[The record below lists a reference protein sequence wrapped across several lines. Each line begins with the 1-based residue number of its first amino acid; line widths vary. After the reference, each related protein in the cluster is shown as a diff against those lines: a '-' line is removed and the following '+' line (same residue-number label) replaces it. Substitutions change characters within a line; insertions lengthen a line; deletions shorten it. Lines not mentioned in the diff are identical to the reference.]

1 MESAPSPE
9 EIQQFLESLVP
20 PQFPDEVFDP
30 RDAALG
36 HIVDWKRSNAT
47 AELAGL
53 LTEPRFHANTI
64 RLEWLQRLVLS
75 KSTGRRKPQPRD
87 LSAALNEGLG
97 RAGVLRLEDPI
108 EDLFCDRIATNRGDF
123 RIFMGVWE
131 GAGAYTQTLLDA
143 FEALP
148 PGGLKDQTLRSVYAL
163 LQLGEALAASA
174 GVDRDTLSSGRP
186 AGQLTVPGAEELKRL
201 SRRVRFSDADLE
213 RLQIDKLA
221 LTPFFFQA
229 GQERYVSD
237 RPIGET
243 PLEYHPLQATSS
255 GVIVLVPSNLSV
267 ALRAVLVNA
276 ANAGGL
282 GETLQEALLIEQEAY
297 AERSGFWPV
306 PSLRLSPPN
315 QHMMRASVCAYAP
328 GRFLHVIQLPAT
340 FDDFPRRGFG
350 SARPLGLEANQF
362 VAEDVER
369 FWRFLREQPDF
380 RMGMTVLLLGGWGTP
395 HSVAPPINDANAPE
409 NWLYL
414 PLSFMDAAVI
424 GACEHGRLR
433 SIMRMLQQIS
443 RLEQDGFEFQYV
455 NGIANL
461 FGFWRTTDG
470 NLVPEHAEEVEPPCF
485 LSLPTDELLA
495 PRREA
500 ARHLDVRALPMIPAG
515 FKIAQRLDWDNP
527 LDLKPIYAS
536 LDDARQNRL
545 LGASVFGNH
554 VWWIECSESGAADR
568 DWRYR
573 VWHALFQWITAVGPT
588 VLSKLP
594 HAFPAG
600 PRMVEVLI
608 PPRSMAEPINPAT
621 LGSQQARTALTVR
634 AGAPS
639 NPVQIEVTEAWL
651 QQLGAAE
658 NDAEVELIAAVLEG
672 LAASGAATRAVLA
685 HEVRTA
691 IGSFDWRWLHIRES
705 LTPLDYLAGSGLIGA
720 MRAPSL
726 SAHALAKCRS
736 VWRFW
741 DRAGGLEIT
750 GENNCKDF
758 LANYRATLLAEL
770 TARIRVMNRQ
780 ELLIACGRQY
790 QAARAEQDQWRS
802 TIRAMRAIRGEAA
815 DVAAFKRQNAVNSV
829 ARAAKTVCE
838 VAACEAASAGG
849 LSPYRDDLDDLFA
862 LALLIVGSGQLFAL
876 IGAGLHEPTL
886 RISPAGDLLSD
897 HTVQMTVLKPTVE
910 LMNRRVLDDAAET
923 YSRRRAR
930 EAPVPQERE
939 NAWTPALCAAIETE
953 YQTSVDSFINLQY
966 ALVRMAQD
974 RRESVFTIR
983 RGELAHAL
991 NSDKSFPSDDVGTFL
1006 ERLTL
1011 PRRPRWLDIPVGL
1024 SEADFN
1030 LSRFD
1035 RPYSII
1041 NRPLVTF
1048 DDSPDPLVLVAP
1060 IFVSDATMYSFSGL
1074 REGTLNNTYWI
1085 SDAARAFAGSQGHAM
1100 GERFEDDV
1108 GERLRKL
1115 GLEVW
1120 TRRALSWALNMKV
1133 DPALGNIDVLTVSHD
1148 RRRVWV
1154 IEAKNLRLCRTEV
1167 EIASR
1172 LVEYRG
1178 RMNRHKNGRESPD
1191 KMLRH
1196 IRRVEFMRNHAKALC
1211 SRLKLD
1217 APPDVRGLLVVDAP
1231 QPMNF
1236 FAAGQLSDGQTVML
1250 DAINDFRF

>member
-1 MESAPSPE
+1 MVTSPIPQD
-9 EIQQFLESLVP
+9 IQQFLERLRP

-30 RDAALG
+30 RDYALG
-36 HIVDWKRSNAT
+36 QIVDWKLST
-47 AELAGL
+47 VSAELAGL

-75 KSTGRRKPQPRD
+75 KSIGRRKPQPRD

-108 EDLFCDRIATNRGDF
+108 EDLFCDRIATSRGDF
-123 RIFMGVWE
+123 RIFLGVWE

-143 FEALP
+143 FESLP
-148 PGGLKDQTLRSVYAL
+148 SGGPKQQVLRSVYAL
-163 LQLGEALAASA
+163 LQLSEALAARA
-174 GVDRDTLSSGRP
+174 EADRHTHSSGEP
-186 AGQLTVPGAEELKRL
+186 AGRLTIPTAEELKRL
-201 SRRVRFSDADLE
+201 SHRVRFSDAHLA
-213 RLQIDKLA
+213 RLRIDIDA
-221 LTPFFFQA
+221 LTPFIFKA

-237 RPIGET
+237 RPTGET
-243 PLEYHPLQATSS
+243 PLEYHPIRANTA
-255 GVIVLVPSNLSV
+255 GVTVLIPSNLSV

-276 ANAGGL
+276 ANAGGM
-282 GETLQEALLIEQEAY
+282 GKALQEALLVKQEAY
-297 AERSGFWPV
+297 AESSGFWPG
-306 PSLRLSPPN
+306 PSPGLSPPN
-315 QHMMRASVCAYAP
+315 QYMMRASVCAYAP

-350 SARPLGLEANQF
+350 SERPLGREASQF

-369 FWRFLREQPDF
+369 FWRFLLGEPDV

-395 HSVAPPINDANAPE
+395 HSIAPPINDADAPA

-424 GACEHGRLR
+424 GACDHGRLR
-433 SIMRMLQQIS
+433 SIMRMLQQLA
-443 RLEQDGFEFQYV
+443 RLERDGFEFQYV
-455 NGIANL
+455 NGIVNL
-461 FGFWRTTDG
+461 FGFWRATGG
-470 NLVPEHAEEVEPPCF
+470 NLVPEHSEEVKPPCL
-485 LSLPTDELLA
+485 LSLPTDELLV

-500 ARHLDVRALPMIPAG
+500 ARHLDVRALPMVPAG

-536 LDDARQNRL
+536 LEDARQNRL

-554 VWWIECSESGAADR
+554 VWWLECSENGAADR

-573 VWHALFQWITAVGPT
+573 VWHALFQWITAVGPI

-594 HAFPAG
+594 QAFLSG

-608 PPRSMAEPINPAT
+608 PPRLRAEPINPAA
-621 LGSQQARTALTVR
+621 LGRLQARAALTVCH
-634 AGAPS
+634 GAS
-639 NPVQIEVTEAWL
+639 GTSARLEVDDAWL

-672 LAASGAATRAVLA
+672 LAGPEVATRTILA
-685 HEVRTA
+685 DEVRAA
-691 IGSFDWRWLHIRES
+691 IGSVDWRWLHIRES
-705 LTPLDYLAGSGLIGA
+705 LTPLDYLAGTGLIGV
-720 MRAPSL
+720 MREPSL
-726 SAHALAKCRS
+726 SAHALAKCQS

-741 DRAGGLEIT
+741 DRAGGLEVT
-750 GENNCKDF
+750 GENDCKDF

-770 TARIRVMNRQ
+770 TGRIRVMNRE
-780 ELLIACGRQY
+780 ELVIACGRQY

-815 DVAAFKRQNAVNSV
+815 DVAAFKRQNAVNAVS
-829 ARAAKTVCE
+829 RASKTICE
-838 VAACEAASAGG
+838 LAACEAASAGG
-849 LSPYRDDLDDLFA
+849 LSPYGDDLDDLFA

-876 IGAGLHEPTL
+876 IGAGLHEPVL

-897 HTVQMTVLKPTVE
+897 HTVQTTVLRPTVE

-923 YSRRRAR
+923 YLRRRSR
-930 EAPVPQERE
+930 EAPASRERAD
-939 NAWTPALCAAIETE
+939 AWTPALCAAIETE
-953 YQTSVDSFINLQY
+953 YQTSVDSFVNLQY
-966 ALVRMAQD
+966 ALVRMAEA
-974 RRESVFTIR
+974 RREGVFTMR
-983 RGELAHAL
+983 RGELTHAM
-991 NSDKSFPSDDVGTFL
+991 NSDGSFPSDDIGAFL

-1011 PRRPRWLDIPVGL
+1011 PRRSRWLDVPVGL

-1041 NRPLVTF
+1041 NRPLVAL
-1048 DDSPDPLVLVAP
+1048 DDSADPLVLVAP
-1060 IFVSDATMYSFSGL
+1060 IFVSDATMYSFSGI
-1074 REGTLNNTYWI
+1074 REGTLNNTYWT
-1085 SDAARAFAGSQGHAM
+1085 SNAARAYAGSQGHAM

-1133 DPALGNIDVLTVSHD
+1133 PPVFGNIDVLAVSHD
-1148 RRRVWV
+1148 RGRVWV
-1154 IEAKNLRLCRTEV
+1154 IEAKNLRLCRTEI

-1178 RMNRHKNGRESPD
+1178 RVNRRSDGREIPD

-1196 IRRVEFMRNHAKALC
+1196 IRRVEFMRTNAEALC

-1217 APPDVRGLLVVDAP
+1217 APPDVHGLLVVDAP
-1231 QPMNF
+1231 QPMSF
-1236 FAAGQLSDGQTVML
+1236 FAAGQLPDGQTVML
-1250 DAINDFRF
+1250 DAVDDFRF